1 MRGRD
6 RTDGVAWGNPTVWV
20 ACVVLV
26 FLLAPSLIVLPLSFS
41 DDTVL
46 RFPPQAWSSRWYGAF
61 FASMEWRAAAVRSL
75 LVAIATTLLAT
86 PAGIATALALRDRVG
101 GWVNA
106 ARITVLS
113 PILVPGVLFGI
124 AVLFL
129 YAQLGLNNT
138 LLGLV
143 LAHAAVALPF
153 VTVLMEAGLTQLD
166 HSLEV
171 AAASLGAPPLRVLLT
186 VTLPMLRPSIL
197 SAALFAFLA
206 SFDEIAI
213 AYFISSGDYAT
224 LPRRMFS
231 ALRDSIDPTI
241 AVVSSL
247 LIVVTSTLIMLSF
260 LVGMGQ
266 RRAQQQSGVER

>member
-1 MRGRD
+1 MGKRSAHCGAVADFRAGRAI
-6 RTDGVAWGNPTVWV
+6 RHRRAV
-20 ACVVLV
+20 
-26 FLLAPSLIVLPLSFS
+26 PL
-41 DDTVL
+41 
-46 RFPPQAWSSRWYGAF
+46 
-61 FASMEWRAAAVRSL
+61 
-75 LVAIATTLLAT
+75 
-86 PAGIATALALRDRVG
+86 RV
-101 GWVNA
+101 
-106 ARITVLS
+106 
-113 PILVPGVLFGI
+113 
-124 AVLFL
+124 
-129 YAQLGLNNT
+129 LGLNNT

-153 VTVLMEAGLTQLD
+153 VTVLMEAGIAQLD
-166 HSLEV
+166 RSLEI

-197 SAALFAFLA
+197 STALFAFLA

-247 LIVVTSTLIMLSF
+247 LIVITSALITLSF
-260 LVGMGQ
+260 LVGVGQ
-266 RRAQQQSGVER
+266 RRAQQSVVDR

>member
-1 MRGRD
+1 MRARD
-6 RTDGVAWGNPTVWV
+6 PEAVAWGNPTVWI
-20 ACVVLV
+20 ACIVLV
-26 FLLAPSLIVLPLSFS
+26 FLSTPSLIVLPLSFS

-61 FASMEWRAAAVRSL
+61 FASVEWRAAAIRSL

-86 PAGIATALALRDRVG
+86 PTGIAAALALRGRAG
-101 GWVNA
+101 GWATA
-106 ARITVLS
+106 ARILMLS

-153 VTVLMEAGLTQLD
+153 VIVLVEAGITQLD

-171 AAASLGAPPLRVLLT
+171 AAASLGARPLRVLLT

-247 LIVVTSTLIMLSF
+247 LIIVTSALILLSF
-260 LVGMGQ
+260 LIGMGQ
-266 RRAQQQSGVER
+266 RRSQQEGVRR

>member
-1 MRGRD
+1 MRARD
-6 RTDGVAWGNPTVWV
+6 RTDGVVWRNPTVWV
-20 ACVVLV
+20 ACVILV
-26 FLLAPSLIVLPLSFS
+26 FLSGPSLIVLPLSFS

-46 RFPPQAWSSRWYGAF
+46 RFPPHAWSSRWYSAF
-61 FASMEWRAAAVRSL
+61 FASTEWRAAALRSL

-86 PAGIATALALRDRVG
+86 SAGIATALALRDRAG

-106 ARITVLS
+106 TRIAVLS
-113 PILVPGVLFGI
+113 PIFVPGVLFGI

-153 VTVLMEAGLTQLD
+153 VTVLVEAGITQLD
-166 HSLEV
+166 RSLEV

-197 SAALFAFLA
+197 TAALFAFLA

-247 LIVVTSTLIMLSF
+247 LIVVTSALIMLSF
-260 LVGMGQ
+260 LIGMGQ
-266 RRAQQQSGVER
+266 SRAPQTGVHR

>member
-1 MRGRD
+1 MRRRD
-6 RTDGVAWGNPTVWV
+6 GADRVDWRNPTVWA
-20 ACVVLV
+20 ACIVLV
-26 FLLAPSLIVLPLSFS
+26 FLSAPSLIVLPLSFS

-61 FASMEWRAAAVRSL
+61 FASTEWRAAAIRSL
-75 LVAIATTLLAT
+75 LVAIATTLLAM
-86 PAGIATALALRDRVG
+86 PAGTAIALALRDRAG

-106 ARITVLS
+106 VRIAVLS
-113 PILVPGVLFGI
+113 PIFVPGVLFGV

-129 YAQLGLNNT
+129 YARLGLNNT
-138 LLGLV
+138 LPGLV

-153 VTVLMEAGLTQLD
+153 VVVLMEAGIAQLD
-166 HSLEV
+166 RSLEL

-186 VTLPMLRPSIL
+186 VTLPMLRPFIL
-197 SAALFAFLA
+197 SATLFAFLA

-247 LIVVTSTLIMLSF
+247 LIVVTSVLVMLSF
-260 LVGMGQ
+260 LVGMG
-266 RRAQQQSGVER
+266 RRGAERTGVDT

>member
-1 MRGRD
+1 MRGRS
-6 RTDGVAWGNPTVWV
+6 RTIEAAWRNPIFWA
-20 ACVVLV
+20 ACFVLV
-26 FLLAPSLIVLPLSFS
+26 FLSAPSLIVVPLSFC

-46 RFPPQAWSSRWYGAF
+46 RFPPPAWSSRWYGAF
-61 FASMEWRAAAVRSL
+61 FASTEWRAAAVRSL
-75 LVAIATTLLAT
+75 LVAIATTLLAM
-86 PAGIATALALRDRVG
+86 PAGIATALALRDRAG
-101 GWVNA
+101 IWVNA
-106 ARITVLS
+106 VRIAVLS
-113 PILVPGVLFGI
+113 PIFALGVLFGI

-129 YAQLGLNNT
+129 YAQLGLNNS

-153 VTVLMEAGLTQLD
+153 VTVLMEAGIAQLD
-166 HSLEV
+166 LSLEV

-247 LIVVTSTLIMLSF
+247 LIVVTSVLIMLSF
-260 LVGMGQ
+260 LVGME
-266 RRAQQQSGVER
+266 RRSAERTGVDR